1 MMFDRWRWSPRN
13 YTFYLLALIAG
24 FNSWNSV
31 AEATDAQSQKLFQQL
46 LKEAGA
52 TYKQPDGFRDADAKL
67 DAVFP
72 YEKAIRHKTQQL
84 EIRYTVRPLGRL
96 KIDYDDPHNSAPE
109 PNHLF
114 PLMFDSITAKISAG
128 GHTPSREYSR
138 KQAKALFNADWAAAA
153 AFDVDPQYS
162 RGFSQGLLVAMHKNA
177 MADTY
182 VVFLYNNYATV
193 KPIIDHNISAL
204 RFGK

>member
-1 MMFDRWRWSPRN
+1 MMIDRWRCSSSI
-13 YTFYLLALIAG
+13 YTFSFLVLLAG
-24 FNSWNSV
+24 FISWNSAV
-31 AEATDAQSQKLFQQL
+31 EATGAPSQKLFQQL
-46 LKEAGA
+46 LKEAGV
-52 TYKQPDGFRDADAKL
+52 TYKQPDEFRDAGAML
-67 DAVFP
+67 DAIFP
-72 YEKAIRHKTQQL
+72 YERAIRHKTQQL

-138 KQAKALFNADWAAAA
+138 KQARELFNADWAAAA
-153 AFDVDPQYS
+153 VFDVDPQYS
-162 RGFSQGLLVAMHKNA
+162 KGFSQGLLVAMHKNA
-177 MADTY
+177 RADTY

-193 KPIIDHNISAL
+193 KPIIDRNISAL
-204 RFGK
+204 RFRK